1 MTIKFISHRLLPPSA
16 EVAQL
21 TEAPANMMAQKL
33 TAKQRC
39 LILSFHFAA
48 LTESVGLNLIGDG
61 KAKSR

>member
-1 MTIKFISHRLLPPSA
+1 
-16 EVAQL
+16 
-21 TEAPANMMAQKL
+21 MMAQKL

-48 LTESVGLNLIGDG
+48 LMEAVGLNLVGDV

>member
-1 MTIKFISHRLLPPSA
+1 
-16 EVAQL
+16 
-21 TEAPANMMAQKL
+21 MMAQKL

-61 KAKSR
+61 QGKIAMTSVQTCCVAFSNGSANLVW